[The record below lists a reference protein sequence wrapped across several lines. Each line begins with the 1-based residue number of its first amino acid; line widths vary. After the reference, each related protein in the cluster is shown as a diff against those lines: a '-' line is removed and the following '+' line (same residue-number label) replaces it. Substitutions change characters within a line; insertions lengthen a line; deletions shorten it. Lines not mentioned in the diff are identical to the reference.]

1 MTHRSPPLERSGVL
15 AREGSEDALGE
26 AEARARH
33 EEAAA
38 AMSVPYAVQL
48 VGQAAALDDHTRRC
62 HLDVAHCSI
71 CAPLEYESWGE
82 VEVHALDLAAA
93 RMVLRDDGADH
104 SSAISAARETS
115 MLRLLDGP

>member
-1 MTHRSPPLERSGVL
+1 MAHRSPPLERSAAL
-15 AREGSEDALGE
+15 ARQGREDALGE
-26 AEARARH
+26 AGARARH
-33 EEAAA
+33 EEVVA

-82 VEVHALDLAAA
+82 AEVRALDLAAA
-93 RMVLRDDGADH
+93 RMALRADGADH
-104 SSAISAARETS
+104 ISAAREKS
-115 MLRLLDGP
+115 MLRLLDGL